1 MNSHQYSLR
10 LLQKLNNNF
19 KYSLCFLLLIF
30 CSSFVVLK
38 TKPFLFNYPDYWPKP
53 HYDLSKLSMSENEFQ
68 LGRQLF
74 YDPILSKD
82 QSISCASCHLQA
94 TGFTHVDHDL
104 SHGIEGRIGKR
115 NSMALMNLAW
125 NTSFM
130 WDGGVNHIEI
140 QALAPISSEN
150 EMGSSLKEVVTKLNA
165 SEKYKTLFYNS
176 YKDSLVTGQKTLLA
190 LTQFVVMLN
199 SYNSKYDK
207 YVRNEA
213 GGEFTAQEKN
223 GLSIFKNNC
232 ASCHTEPLFTNNEF
246 HNNGLTLD
254 PYLKDFGRML
264 ITNKSED
271 SLKFKVPTLRNI
283 QFTPPYMHDG
293 RFETLKDV
301 ITHYNSGVTHS
312 ITLAENLKNNLEL
325 THKEEVDL
333 LVFLRTLTDVE
344 FLFNNRFS
352 YPYIN

>member
-1 MNSHQYSLR
+1 LS
-10 LLQKLNNNF
+10 KTIKF
-19 KYSLCFLLLIF
+19 SLCSVLIIL
-30 CSSFVVLK
+30 CSSFLVLK
-38 TKPFLFNYPDYWPKP
+38 NKTLIFDYPEYWPKP
-53 HYDLSKLSMSENEFQ
+53 HYDFSKLSMSENEFQ

-104 SHGIEGRIGKR
+104 SHGIEGRIGRR

-130 WDGGVNHIEI
+130 WDGGVNHIEL
-140 QALAPISSEN
+140 QALAPISSKN
-150 EMGSSLKEVVTKLNA
+150 EMDSSLKEVVDKLNT
-165 SEKYKTLFYNS
+165 SRKYKSLFYNS
-176 YKDSLVTGQKTLLA
+176 YQDSLVTGQKTLLA
-190 LTQFVVMLN
+190 LTQFIVMLN

-207 YVRNEA
+207 FIRNEDIDI
-213 GGEFTAQEKN
+213 FTQQEKN
-223 GLSIFKNNC
+223 GLIIFKKNC

-246 HNNGLTLD
+246 HNNGLKLD
-254 PYLKDFGRML
+254 PYIKDYGRMQ
-264 ITNKSED
+264 ITNNPED

-293 RFETLKDV
+293 RFETLKAV
-301 ITHYNSGVTHS
+301 ITHYSSGISHS
-312 ITLAENLKNNLEL
+312 TTLSERLKNNLDL
-325 THKEEVDL
+325 THKEKVDL
-333 LVFLRTLTDVE
+333 LVFLRTLTDTD

>member
-1 MNSHQYSLR
+1 M
-10 LLQKLNNNF
+10 
-19 KYSLCFLLLIF
+19 
-30 CSSFVVLK
+30 
-38 TKPFLFNYPDYWPKP
+38 P

-74 YDPILSKD
+74 YDPILSRD
-82 QSISCASCHLQA
+82 ESISCASCHLQA

-130 WDGGVNHIEI
+130 WDGGVNHIEL
-140 QALAPISSEN
+140 QALAPISSED

-165 SEKYKTLFYNS
+165 SKKYKTLFYNS

-207 YVRNEA
+207 YIRNEK
-213 GGEFTAQEKN
+213 GGEFTIQEKN
-223 GLSIFKNNC
+223 GLAIFKNNC
-232 ASCHTEPLFTNNEF
+232 ASCHTEPLFTNKEF

-293 RFETLKDV
+293 RFETLKAV
-301 ITHYNSGVTHS
+301 ITHYNSGITHS
-312 ITLAENLKNNLEL
+312 ITLAEDLKNNLEL

-333 LVFLRTLTDVE
+333 LVFLRTLTDKE

-352 YPYIN
+352 YPHIN

>member
-1 MNSHQYSLR
+1 M
-10 LLQKLNNNF
+10 
-19 KYSLCFLLLIF
+19 
-30 CSSFVVLK
+30 
-38 TKPFLFNYPDYWPKP
+38 P

-74 YDPILSKD
+74 YDPILSRDK
-82 QSISCASCHLQA
+82 SISCASCHLQA

-104 SHGIEGRIGKR
+104 SHGIDGRIGKR

-130 WDGGVNHIEI
+130 WDGGVNHIEL
-140 QALAPISSEN
+140 QALAPISSED

-165 SEKYKTLFYNS
+165 SKKYKTLFYNS

-207 YVRNEA
+207 YIRNEK
-213 GGEFTAQEKN
+213 GGEFTMQEKN
-223 GLSIFKNNC
+223 GLAIFKNNC

-293 RFETLKDV
+293 RFETLKAV
-301 ITHYNSGVTHS
+301 ITHYNSGITHS
-312 ITLAENLKNNLEL
+312 ITLAEDLKNNLEL

-333 LVFLRTLTDVE
+333 LVFLRTLTDKE

-352 YPYIN
+352 YPHIN

>member
-1 MNSHQYSLR
+1 M
-10 LLQKLNNNF
+10 
-19 KYSLCFLLLIF
+19 
-30 CSSFVVLK
+30 
-38 TKPFLFNYPDYWPKP
+38 P

-74 YDPILSKD
+74 YDPILSRD
-82 QSISCASCHLQA
+82 ESISCASCHLQA

-130 WDGGVNHIEI
+130 WDGGVNHIEL
-140 QALAPISSEN
+140 QALAPISSED

-165 SEKYKTLFYNS
+165 SKKYKTLFYNS

-190 LTQFVVMLN
+190 LTQFVAMLN

-207 YVRNEA
+207 YIRNEK
-213 GGEFTAQEKN
+213 GGEFTMQEKN
-223 GLSIFKNNC
+223 GLAIFKNNC
-232 ASCHTEPLFTNNEF
+232 ASCHTEPLFTNKEF

-293 RFETLKDV
+293 RFETLKAV
-301 ITHYNSGVTHS
+301 ITHYNSGITHS
-312 ITLAENLKNNLEL
+312 ITLAEDLKNNLEL

-333 LVFLRTLTDVE
+333 LVFLRTLTDKE

-352 YPYIN
+352 YPHIN

>member
-1 MNSHQYSLR
+1 
-10 LLQKLNNNF
+10 
-19 KYSLCFLLLIF
+19 
-30 CSSFVVLK
+30 
-38 TKPFLFNYPDYWPKP
+38 
-53 HYDLSKLSMSENEFQ
+53 MSENEFQ

-74 YDPILSKD
+74 YDPILSRD
-82 QSISCASCHLQA
+82 ESISCASCHLQA

-130 WDGGVNHIEI
+130 WDGGVNHIEL
-140 QALAPISSEN
+140 QALAPISSED

-165 SEKYKTLFYNS
+165 SKKYKTLFYNS

-207 YVRNEA
+207 YIRNEK
-213 GGEFTAQEKN
+213 GGEFTMQEKN
-223 GLSIFKNNC
+223 GLAIFKNNC

-283 QFTPPYMHDG
+283 QFTHPYMHDG
-293 RFETLKDV
+293 RFETLKAV
-301 ITHYNSGVTHS
+301 ITHYNSGITHS
-312 ITLAENLKNNLEL
+312 ITLAEDLKNNLEL

-333 LVFLRTLTDVE
+333 LVFLRTLTDKE

-352 YPYIN
+352 YPHIN

>member
-1 MNSHQYSLR
+1 
-10 LLQKLNNNF
+10 
-19 KYSLCFLLLIF
+19 
-30 CSSFVVLK
+30 
-38 TKPFLFNYPDYWPKP
+38 
-53 HYDLSKLSMSENEFQ
+53 MSENEFQ

-74 YDPILSKD
+74 YDPILSRD